1 MRESAGRRLLF
12 ASLFA
17 LAAGALVAVWNPV
30 DHVKADLHADTQGFR
45 LSLEIAAQ
53 AIEDCIRNT

>member
-1 MRESAGRRLLF
+1 MRESAGRRFVF

-30 DHVKADLHADTQGFR
+30 DHVKADLHADTQSIRF
-45 LSLEIAAQ
+45 SLQVAAQ
-53 AIEDCIRNT
+53 AIEDCIRTT